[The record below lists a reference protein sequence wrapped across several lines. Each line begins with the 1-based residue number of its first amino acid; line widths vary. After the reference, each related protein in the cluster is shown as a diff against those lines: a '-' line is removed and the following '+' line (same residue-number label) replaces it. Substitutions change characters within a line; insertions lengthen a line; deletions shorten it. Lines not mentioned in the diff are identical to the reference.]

1 MRPINIVA
9 ETNPQL
15 IKRLLPVT
23 ARVEVGTTGSGDR
36 VATVDAGV
44 GELLAVGVGELLS
57 VGVGELLA
65 VGVGELLS
73 VGVGELLSVGVG
85 SGGGAAAINVS
96 AASLT
101 VTRRLVRSESEYA
114 VPPRNQVADLI
125 SPAAMEARGRW
136 SA

>member
-1 MRPINIVA
+1 VRPINIVA

-57 VGVGELLA
+57 VGVGELL
-65 VGVGELLS
+65 
-73 VGVGELLSVGVG
+73 SVGVG
-85 SGGGAAAINVS
+85 SGVTAINAS
-96 AASLT
+96 AASFT
-101 VTRRLVRSESEYA
+101 VARRLLRSEYA
-114 VPPRNQVADLI
+114 VPPRNQVAPLV
-125 SPAAMEARGRW
+125 SPGGIEPRGRW

>member
-1 MRPINIVA
+1 LISTMARPSNIA
-9 ETNPQL
+9 AQTNPQL
-15 IKRLLPVT
+15 IQRLLPVA
-23 ARVEVGTTGSGDR
+23 ARVEVGATGSSDG
-36 VATVDAGV
+36 VATVDTGV
-44 GELLAVGVGELLS
+44 GELLAVGVGELL
-57 VGVGELLA
+57 A
-65 VGVGELLS
+65 
-73 VGVGELLSVGVG
+73 VGVG

-101 VTRRLVRSESEYA
+101 VTRRLVRSEYA

>member
-1 MRPINIVA
+1 LISTMARPSNIA
-9 ETNPQL
+9 AQTNPQL
-15 IKRLLPVT
+15 IQRLLPVA
-23 ARVEVGTTGSGDR
+23 ARVEVGATGSSDG
-36 VATVDAGV
+36 VATVDAEV
-44 GELLAVGVGELLS
+44 GELLAVGVGEL
-57 VGVGELLA
+57 VGAGEL
-65 VGVGELLS
+65 
-73 VGVGELLSVGVG
+73 VGVG

>member
-1 MRPINIVA
+1 VRPINIVA

-44 GELLAVGVGELLS
+44 GELLAVGVGELLA

-65 VGVGELLS
+65 

-101 VTRRLVRSESEYA
+101 VTRRLVRSEYA

>member
-44 GELLAVGVGELLS
+44 GELLAVIP
-57 VGVGELLA
+57 A
-65 VGVGELLS
+65 R
-73 VGVGELLSVGVG
+73 
-85 SGGGAAAINVS
+85 
-96 AASLT
+96 AASTAELT
-101 VTRRLVRSESEYA
+101 TH
-114 VPPRNQVADLI
+114 
-125 SPAAMEARGRW
+125 G
-136 SA
+136 

>member
-1 MRPINIVA
+1 MLARTTVGPA
-9 ETNPQL
+9 FDSAGETVL
-15 IKRLLPVT
+15 IAGATELL
-23 ARVEVGTTGSGDR
+23 
-36 VATVDAGV
+36 
-44 GELLAVGVGELLS
+44 GEL

-65 VGVGELLS
+65 VGVGELLA
-73 VGVGELLSVGVG
+73 VGVG

-101 VTRRLVRSESEYA
+101 VTRRLVRSEYA

-125 SPAAMEARGRW
+125 SPTAMEPRGRW